1 MSKEI
6 ISVIVPVYNVELYL
20 ERCIQSICRQS
31 YSNLEIIL
39 IDDGSLDRCPEICD
53 QLAQQDSRIAVIHK
67 ANGGLSSARNAGL
80 RAASGDYI
88 GFIDSDDWIE
98 PDMYECLYNLLEE
111 YQADIAI
118 CGANSVDSE
127 GKIVGTGKYPEKIL
141 GYKQVTIY
149 ENEQILAAHLK
160 PSNDINAGVWN
171 KLYRREIV
179 EGIEFPESKLYEDVF
194 TTYKYLDRAS
204 RVVKCKSHKYNYFQR
219 ADSICGKPFT
229 ANNFDSVQANKERYL
244 FIKKEYPDL
253 ESMARERLL
262 TNMLNIGFRLAKTNQ
277 LTEFRNELAEAITDI
292 RPMKISG
299 CGLSKKQEWGIRL
312 MCTNLGLFELMVKKI
327 YS

>member
-1 MSKEI
+1 MKKGK
-6 ISVIVPVYNVELYL
+6 ISVIVPVYKVEPYL

-39 IDDGSLDRCPEICD
+39 VDDGSPDKCPEICD
-53 QLAQQDSRIAVIHK
+53 QLAKQDSRIVVIHK

-80 RAASGDYI
+80 TVATGDYI

-98 PDMYECLYNLLEE
+98 PDMYECLYNLIKE
-111 YQADIAI
+111 YQADISI

-127 GKIVGTGKYPEKIL
+127 GKIVELGKYPEKLL
-141 GYKQVTIY
+141 GYKQITIY
-149 ENEQILAAHLK
+149 EKEQILAAHLK

-179 EGIEFPESKLYEDVF
+179 EGIEFPEAKLYEDVF

-204 RVVKCKSHKYNYFQR
+204 RVVKFSTHKYNYFQR
-219 ADSICGKPFT
+219 ADSICGKSFT
-229 ANNFDSVQANKERYL
+229 ANNFDSVQANRERYE
-244 FIKKEYPDL
+244 FIKKQYPDL

-262 TNMLNIGFRLAKTNQ
+262 TNLLNIGFRLAKMNQ
-277 LTEFRNELAEAITDI
+277 LTKFRNELTEAIKDT
-292 RPMKISG
+292 RHMKIRG